1 MVCIEIILQSKMKEK
16 PNAHRNVI
24 YSAFGCEMTVY
35 NFNAV
40 GLRGYIIYLKSNI
53 IFAIFNQNLSL
64 KP

>member
-40 GLRGYIIYLKSNI
+40 GLRVDEPEKVFDRQLSRI
-53 IFAIFNQNLSL
+53 IFNR
-64 KP
+64 